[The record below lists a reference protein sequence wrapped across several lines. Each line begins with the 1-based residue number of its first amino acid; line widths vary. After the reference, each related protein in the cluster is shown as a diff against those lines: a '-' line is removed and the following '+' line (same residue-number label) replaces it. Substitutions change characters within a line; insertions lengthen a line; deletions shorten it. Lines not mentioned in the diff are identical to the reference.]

1 LPINRV
7 DIDSK
12 LISGLKKDDHDS
24 FQQLFEYYSVPLY
37 KFAIGYLKSKELTED
52 LVQEVFLKIWDNREN
67 LKTNTSFQSYLFTIA
82 LNSVRKHFNNLSK
95 QTEFKH
101 QILTDLSENQ
111 YDLDKN
117 LDYEFLLEKLDE
129 FISQMPEK
137 RREVFIKKKYEEK
150 SLKEIA
156 EELSITP
163 KTVEYHITEAMKYL
177 KNEFERFNLHGI
189 LFFQLFIES
198 LKNF

>member
-1 LPINRV
+1 M
-7 DIDSK
+7 
-12 LISGLKKDDHDS
+12 KKDNHDS

-37 KFAIGYLKSKELTED
+37 KFAIGYLKSKEFTED

-82 LNSVRKHFNNLSK
+82 LNSVRKHFNHLSK

-117 LDYEFLLEKLDE
+117 LDYESLLDKLDE

-137 RREVFIKKKYEEK
+137 RREVFIKKKFEEK

-156 EELSITP
+156 EELSVTT

-177 KNEFERFNLHGI
+177 KNEFEKFNLHGI

>member
-1 LPINRV
+1 LPIKRA

-12 LISGLKKDDHDS
+12 LISGLKKDNHDS

>member
-1 LPINRV
+1 
-7 DIDSK
+7 
-12 LISGLKKDDHDS
+12 
-24 FQQLFEYYSVPLY
+24 
-37 KFAIGYLKSKELTED
+37 
-52 LVQEVFLKIWDNREN
+52 
-67 LKTNTSFQSYLFTIA
+67 
-82 LNSVRKHFNNLSK
+82 VRKHFNHLSK

-117 LDYEFLLEKLDE
+117 LDYESLLEKLDE

-137 RREVFIKKKYEEK
+137 RREVFIKKKFEEK

-156 EELSITP
+156 EELSVTP

-177 KNEFERFNLHGI
+177 KNEFERYNLHGI

>member
-1 LPINRV
+1 LPIKRA

-12 LISGLKKDDHDS
+12 LISGLKKNDHDS

-52 LVQEVFLKIWDNREN
+52 LVQEVFLKIWDNRKN

-82 LNSVRKHFNNLSK
+82 LNSVRKHFNKLSQ
-95 QTEFKH
+95 QTDFKH
-101 QILTDLSENQ
+101 QILTELSENQ
-111 YDLDKN
+111 SDLDKN
-117 LDYEFLLEKLDE
+117 LDYESLLDKLDE

>member
-1 LPINRV
+1 LPIKRA

-12 LISGLKKDDHDS
+12 LISGLKKDNHDS

-37 KFAIGYLKSKELTED
+37 KFAIGYLKSKEFTED

-82 LNSVRKHFNNLSK
+82 LNSVRKHFNHLSK

-117 LDYEFLLEKLDE
+117 LDYESLLDKLDE

-137 RREVFIKKKYEEK
+137 RREVFIKKKFEEK

-156 EELSITP
+156 EELSVTP

-177 KNEFERFNLHGI
+177 KNEFERYNLHGI

>member
-1 LPINRV
+1 LPIKRA

-12 LISGLKKDDHDS
+12 LISGLKKDNHDS

-37 KFAIGYLKSKELTED
+37 KFAIGYLKSKEFTED

-82 LNSVRKHFNNLSK
+82 LNSVRKHFNHLSK

-117 LDYEFLLEKLDE
+117 LDYESLLDKLDE

-137 RREVFIKKKYEEK
+137 RREVFIKKKFEEK

-156 EELSITP
+156 EELSVTT

-177 KNEFERFNLHGI
+177 KNEFEKFNLHGI